1 MNQRAKDGI
10 KQFLAALSVD
20 TEAPE
25 LEKTPSRVTELY
37 SELFSGV
44 GLDTKSAWGETFST
58 DYKGLVA
65 VTGIPFYSMC
75 EHHLLP
81 FFGTVDIVYQPKN
94 GCVAGLSKFQDIV
107 NILSRRPQL
116 QERLASELA
125 DAIMNDLSA
134 HGVFVRITSTQLCML
149 IKGTMQQDSKVITL
163 ESRGVLAETR
173 TGKCLNVEIIHGMMA
188 KVYLCAIVPLLWG
201 Y

>member
-1 MNQRAKDGI
+1 MNQRANDGI
-10 KQFLAALSVD
+10 KQFLEALSVD

-44 GLDTKSAWGETFST
+44 GVETKSVWGETFST
-58 DYKGLVA
+58 DYKGLIA

-81 FFGTVDIVYQPKN
+81 FFGTVDIVYQPKD
-94 GCVAGLSKFQDIV
+94 GCVAGLSKFSKMLF

-134 HGVFVRITSTQLCML
+134 HGDFLYAL
-149 IKGTMQQDSKVITL
+149 HDSV
-163 ESRGVLAETR
+163 
-173 TGKCLNVEIIHGMMA
+173 
-188 KVYLCAIVPLLWG
+188 VYA

>member
-1 MNQRAKDGI
+1 MDTQRIEAAVRELL
-10 KQFLAALSVD
+10 LAIGEDPEREGLQETPRRVAAMY
-20 TEAPE
+20 TE
-25 LEKTPSRVTELY
+25 V
-37 SELFSGV
+37 FSGLEEDPHAHV
-44 GLDTKSAWGETFST
+44 KIFHEDSPDEM
-58 DYKGLVA
+58 
-65 VTGIPFYSMC
+65 VTVRDIPLYSMC

-81 FFGTVDIVYQPKN
+81 FFGTVDIVYQPKD

-163 ESRGVLAETR
+163 ESRGVLAEKGTLR
-173 TGKCLNVEIIHGMMA
+173 DEALAMLGGGQANV
-188 KVYLCAIVPLLWG
+188 
-201 Y
+201 

>member
-1 MNQRAKDGI
+1 
-10 KQFLAALSVD
+10 
-20 TEAPE
+20 
-25 LEKTPSRVTELY
+25 
-37 SELFSGV
+37 
-44 GLDTKSAWGETFST
+44 
-58 DYKGLVA
+58 
-65 VTGIPFYSMC
+65 MC

-81 FFGTVDIVYQPKN
+81 FFGTVDIVYQPKD

-163 ESRGVLAETR
+163 ESRGVLAETGTLR
-173 TGKCLNVEIIHGMMA
+173 DEALTMLGGGQANV
-188 KVYLCAIVPLLWG
+188 
-201 Y
+201 

>member
-10 KQFLAALSVD
+10 KQFLEALSVD

-44 GLDTKSAWGETFST
+44 GLDTKAAWGETFST

-81 FFGTVDIVYQPKN
+81 FFGTVDIVYQPKD
-94 GCVAGLSKFQDIV
+94 GCVAGLSKFQDVV

-125 DAIMNDLSA
+125 DAIMNDLFA
-134 HGVFVRITSTQLCML
+134 HGVFVR

-163 ESRGVLAETR
+163 ESRGVLAEKGTLR
-173 TGKCLNVEIIHGMMA
+173 DEALAMLGGGQVNV
-188 KVYLCAIVPLLWG
+188 
-201 Y
+201 

>member
-1 MNQRAKDGI
+1 MANQEKVEQAVYQLLEALGENPEREGLLNTPKRVAKMY
-10 KQFLAALSVD
+10 A
-20 TEAPE
+20 EM
-25 LEKTPSRVTELY
+25 
-37 SELFSGV
+37 FSGLNEDPKDQFTAV
-44 GLDTKSAWGETFST
+44 FSEVH
-58 DYKGLVA
+58 DEVVLVKD
-65 VTGIPFYSMC
+65 IPFYSMC

-81 FFGTVDIVYQPKN
+81 FFGTVDIVYQPKD

-163 ESRGVLAETR
+163 ESRGVLAETGTLR
-173 TGKCLNVEIIHGMMA
+173 DEALAMLGGGQANV
-188 KVYLCAIVPLLWG
+188 
-201 Y
+201 

>member
-10 KQFLAALSVD
+10 KQFLEALSVD

-44 GLDTKSAWGETFST
+44 GLDTKAAWGETFST

-81 FFGTVDIVYQPKN
+81 FFGTVDIVYQPKD

-107 NILSRRPQL
+107 DRNYKS
-116 QERLASELA
+116 
-125 DAIMNDLSA
+125 
-134 HGVFVRITSTQLCML
+134 G
-149 IKGTMQQDSKVITL
+149 
-163 ESRGVLAETR
+163 
-173 TGKCLNVEIIHGMMA
+173 
-188 KVYLCAIVPLLWG
+188 
-201 Y
+201 

>member
-1 MNQRAKDGI
+1 MDTPKRVAKMY
-10 KQFLAALSVD
+10 A
-20 TEAPE
+20 EM
-25 LEKTPSRVTELY
+25 
-37 SELFSGV
+37 FSGLNEDPKDQFTAV
-44 GLDTKSAWGETFST
+44 FSEVH
-58 DYKGLVA
+58 DEVVLVKD
-65 VTGIPFYSMC
+65 IPFYSMC

-81 FFGTVDIVYQPKN
+81 FFGTVDIVYQPKD

-163 ESRGVLAETR
+163 ESRGVLAETGTLR
-173 TGKCLNVEIIHGMMA
+173 DEALAMLGGGQANV
-188 KVYLCAIVPLLWG
+188 
-201 Y
+201 

>member
-1 MNQRAKDGI
+1 MNLRAKDGI
-10 KQFLAALSVD
+10 KQFLEALSVD

-81 FFGTVDIVYQPKN
+81 FFGTVDIVYQPKD

-125 DAIMNDLSA
+125 DA

-163 ESRGVLAETR
+163 ESRGVLAETGTLR
-173 TGKCLNVEIIHGMMA
+173 DEALAMLGGGQANV
-188 KVYLCAIVPLLWG
+188 
-201 Y
+201 

>member
-1 MNQRAKDGI
+1 MQTSEEDVRRLLTAIGDDPTRPGLI
-10 KQFLAALSVD
+10 
-20 TEAPE
+20 E
-25 LEKTPSRVTELY
+25 TPARVVKANAEIFAHT
-37 SELFSGV
+37 
-44 GLDTKSAWGETFST
+44 GETTFT
-58 DYKGLVA
+58 DYKLFEVA
-65 VTGIPFYSMC
+65 TDTDMVVVTDIPFYSMC

-81 FFGTVDIVYQPKN
+81 FFGTVDIVYQPKD
-94 GCVAGLSKFQDIV
+94 GFVAGLSKFQDIV

-163 ESRGVLAETR
+163 ESRGVLAETGTLR
-173 TGKCLNVEIIHGMMA
+173 DEALAMLGGGQANV
-188 KVYLCAIVPLLWG
+188 
-201 Y
+201 

>member
-81 FFGTVDIVYQPKN
+81 FFGTVDIVYQPKD
-94 GCVAGLSKFQDIV
+94 GCVAGLSKFHDIV

-163 ESRGVLAETR
+163 ESRGVLAETGTLR
-173 TGKCLNVEIIHGMMA
+173 DEALAMLGGGQANV
-188 KVYLCAIVPLLWG
+188 
-201 Y
+201 

>member
-1 MNQRAKDGI
+1 M
-10 KQFLAALSVD
+10 
-20 TEAPE
+20 
-25 LEKTPSRVTELY
+25 
-37 SELFSGV
+37 
-44 GLDTKSAWGETFST
+44 
-58 DYKGLVA
+58 
-65 VTGIPFYSMC
+65 
-75 EHHLLP
+75 
-81 FFGTVDIVYQPKN
+81 
-94 GCVAGLSKFQDIV
+94 AGLSKFQDVV

-163 ESRGVLAETR
+163 ESRGVLAETGTVR
-173 TGKCLNVEIIHGMMA
+173 DECLNVEIIHGMMA
-188 KVYLCAIVPLLWG
+188 KAYLCVIVPLSWV

>member
-1 MNQRAKDGI
+1 
-10 KQFLAALSVD
+10 
-20 TEAPE
+20 
-25 LEKTPSRVTELY
+25 
-37 SELFSGV
+37 
-44 GLDTKSAWGETFST
+44 
-58 DYKGLVA
+58 
-65 VTGIPFYSMC
+65 MC

-81 FFGTVDIVYQPKN
+81 FFGTVDIVYQPKD

-149 IKGTMQQDSKVITL
+149 IKGPCSKIQ
-163 ESRGVLAETR
+163 R
-173 TGKCLNVEIIHGMMA
+173 
-188 KVYLCAIVPLLWG
+188 LLH
-201 Y
+201 